1 MILTSIQKNKRAS
14 YGQHRNRQ

>member
-1 MILTSIQKNKRAS
+1 MTLTSIQKNERAS